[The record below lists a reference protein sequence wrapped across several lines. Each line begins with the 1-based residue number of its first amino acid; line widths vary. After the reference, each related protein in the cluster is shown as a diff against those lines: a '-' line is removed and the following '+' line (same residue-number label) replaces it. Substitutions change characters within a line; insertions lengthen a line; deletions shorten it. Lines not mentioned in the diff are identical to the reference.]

1 MFDINIDENEA
12 REILEQAIN
21 ARVEE
26 LAKEK
31 YFMTY
36 KELANYLNLSKPT
49 IEELLINNGMKYYMV
64 GSTYRFKKSDVDEF
78 MEQLTA
84 HMNIQSNDFKQVNI
98 KVIGGKAMKMYLA
111 YICLVSLLTILLLAI
126 SNMYVAFSV
135 YAWLITLG
143 CNLTGGLE
151 NE

>member
-1 MFDINIDENEA
+1 MFNINIDEQEV
-12 REILEQAIN
+12 RELLEQAIN

-84 HMNIQSNDFKQVNI
+84 HINIQNNDFKQVNI
-98 KVIGGKAMKMYLA
+98 KK
-111 YICLVSLLTILLLAI
+111 LLEARQ
-126 SNMYVAFSV
+126 
-135 YAWLITLG
+135 
-143 CNLTGGLE
+143 
-151 NE
+151 

>member
-1 MFDINIDENEA
+1 MFNINIDEQEV
-12 REILEQAIN
+12 RELLEQAIN

-84 HMNIQSNDFKQVNI
+84 HMNIQNNDFKQVNI
-98 KVIGGKAMKMYLA
+98 KK
-111 YICLVSLLTILLLAI
+111 LLEARQWNWIYFI
-126 SNMYVAFSV
+126 
-135 YAWLITLG
+135 
-143 CNLTGGLE
+143 
-151 NE
+151 

>member
-1 MFDINIDENEA
+1 MFNINIDEQEV
-12 REILEQAIN
+12 RELLEQAIN

-84 HMNIQSNDFKQVNI
+84 HMNIQNNDFKQVNI
-98 KVIGGKAMKMYLA
+98 KK
-111 YICLVSLLTILLLAI
+111 LLEARQLNWIYFI
-126 SNMYVAFSV
+126 
-135 YAWLITLG
+135 
-143 CNLTGGLE
+143 
-151 NE
+151 